1 MANAIWGLQLG
12 ENNVNETLTYLSI
25 HHFTIYL
32 PILSLLSYLTA
43 PKPLWDRFTSL
54 NCDDLSQNAMGILKT
69 TPECFVIMDRI
80 FSNIE
85 SLNPC
90 NDDDGNDDDDDD
102 NDDDVDNYDNDVD
115 VDDGNV
121 DDDDDDDVDY
131 DNVED
136 VDYAVDYGV
145 GDVNDVDDKGNKII

>member
-1 MANAIWGLQLG
+1 MRPLPI
-12 ENNVNETLTYLSI
+12 YLSI
-25 HHFTIYL
+25 HHFPIYL

-80 FSNIE
+80 FSHIE

-90 NDDDGNDDDDDD
+90 KTRKVITWNDV
-102 NDDDVDNYDNDVD
+102 DDVDDYVKDGDYATDVHD
-115 VDDGNV
+115 EF
-121 DDDDDDDVDY
+121 DDD
-131 DNVED
+131 
-136 VDYAVDYGV
+136 
-145 GDVNDVDDKGNKII
+145 GDVNDVDDEVDINDDKWHYDMPYSWYRCFGISYLYWLWWWPWRRTS

>member
-1 MANAIWGLQLG
+1 MRPLPI
-12 ENNVNETLTYLSI
+12 YLSI
-25 HHFTIYL
+25 HHFPIYL

-80 FSNIE
+80 FSHIE

-90 NDDDGNDDDDDD
+90 NDDDDDDDYNDDDYNDDDYNDDDGNDDGNDNDDDDGNDDDDNDDDDNGNVDDDDD
-102 NDDDVDNYDNDVD
+102 NDDD
-115 VDDGNV
+115 
-121 DDDDDDDVDY
+121 DDDD
-131 DNVED
+131 N
-136 VDYAVDYGV
+136 
-145 GDVNDVDDKGNKII
+145 

>member
-1 MANAIWGLQLG
+1 MRPLSI
-12 ENNVNETLTYLSI
+12 YLSI
-25 HHFTIYL
+25 HHFPIYL

-80 FSNIE
+80 FSHIE

-90 NDDDGNDDDDDD
+90 KTRK
-102 NDDDVDNYDNDVD
+102 VITWNDVD
-115 VDDGNV
+115 DVEDYVEDGDYAADV
-121 DDDDDDDVDY
+121 HDEFDDD
-131 DNVED
+131 
-136 VDYAVDYGV
+136 
-145 GDVNDVDDKGNKII
+145 GDVNDVDD